1 MSPVTGQ
8 SERVALGRRLPWS
21 WLATF
26 VVLLFASGCASSTRV
41 YVKSTDQ
48 TNNGNTL
55 YMMVRST
62 DSRGVATESY
72 QDAAAKLFADPPD
85 PSVIATQPIFPGNTA
100 TVTIPETEEK
110 DVAIY
115 FFFTNPGPSWRV
127 PLRQPLP
134 AEVYVE
140 LGQNQIDRV
149 QIRKR

>member
-1 MSPVTGQ
+1 MEWEAAVP
-8 SERVALGRRLPWS
+8 RAAWL

-48 TNNGNTL
+48 TNDGNTL

-62 DSRGVATESY
+62 EGRGVATESY

-85 PSVIATQPIFPGNTA
+85 PSVVASQPIFPGNTA
-100 TVTIPETEEK
+100 TVTLPDTVTK

-134 AEVYVE
+134 AEVYIE
-140 LGQNQIDRV
+140 LGQHQIDRV